1 MDEHL
6 SGSAAIVPG
15 TGVMDNKSN
24 APVVGWEETI
34 VKRQTIMTMGIAT
47 LLILAT
53 AAPPLRGQTAVQKSA
68 PQLSDQV
75 LASWND
81 IGRKLIAMAEDFPED
96 KYEFKPAPESRTFAA
111 QLLHVA
117 GTNYQ
122 FVNTLSGRKMGPA
135 DNDPSRSVYKTK
147 ADVVAVL
154 KKSFADGAAL
164 IKEHA
169 NQLTR
174 VVKDPDSGELSS
186 ESVSW
191 LGDCE
196 HSGEHYGQLVVY
208 YRVNGL
214 VPPESR
220 PRPK

>member
-1 MDEHL
+1 MKL
-6 SGSAAIVPG
+6 RWMSTAG
-15 TGVMDNKSN
+15 TVSLL
-24 APVVGWEETI
+24 I
-34 VKRQTIMTMGIAT
+34 IAT
-47 LLILAT
+47 AVPPIRAETAT
-53 AAPPLRGQTAVQKSA
+53 PKPV
-68 PQLSDQV
+68 DEV
-75 LASWND
+75 LASWD
-81 IGRKLIAMAEDFPED
+81 YVGRKLITMAEDFPES
-96 KYEFKPAPESRTFAA
+96 KYEFKPALQSRTFAA

-117 GTNYQ
+117 GTNYAY
-122 FVNTLSGRKMGPA
+122 VNALSGKKMGPD

-169 NQLTR
+169 NQLNRIIT
-174 VVKDPDSGELSS
+174 DPDSGRPSS
-186 ESVSW
+186 ELLSW
-191 LGDCE
+191 LNDCE

-208 YRVNGL
+208 YRMNGL